1 MDLSLNE
8 NQEMLK
14 NAAREFV
21 QREFPKDTLLE
32 MDREDVGYTDESW
45 RQMAQLGWLGIA
57 IPQEYGGEGGTLT
70 DAGVL
75 FQELGRGPVPGPLF
89 SSSVLGA
96 SIVLEAGREEQKRN
110 ILPAIASGNQILS
123 LALSEADYGWG
134 PENVH
139 MAAERTNGGY
149 RLNGVKPFV
158 QDGASASHI
167 ICAVRTQNG
176 GGSRDGVSLLVVD
189 ASSPGVSVRN
199 LPGFIRS
206 NAEVKFDSVEVPES
220 ALLGEQPGQAWPALE
235 KAFERSIPVLCAYK
249 VGGSEAV
256 YEMSVEYSRTRIQF
270 SVPIGRFQRV
280 QDHIINLVNELD
292 AARWT
297 TYEALWKLDL
307 GRPATSSVHLAKA
320 VSSEAFYQA
329 CNHAHEVHAGLGSMN
344 EYGLTLYTKLSRS
357 LLHYLGDPR
366 YHKKKLAEALEL

>member
-8 NQEMLK
+8 KQELLK
-14 NAAREFV
+14 NTAREFV
-21 QREFPKDTLLE
+21 LQEYTKDTLLE
-32 MDREDVGYTDESW
+32 MDREDIGYTDEGW
-45 RQMAQLGWLGIA
+45 RQIAQLGWLGIL
-57 IPQEYGGEGGTLT
+57 IPPEYGGEGGSLT

-96 SIVLEAGREEQKRN
+96 NVVLEAGREDQKRD
-110 ILPAIASGNQILS
+110 ILPAIANGNQILA
-123 LALSEADYGWG
+123 LAVSEADYGWA

-139 MAAERTNGGY
+139 MTAERTNGGY
-149 RLNGVKPFV
+149 RLNGVKLFV
-158 QDGASASHI
+158 QDATSASHI

-176 GGSRDGVSLLVVD
+176 SGPSDGVSLLVVD
-189 ASSPGVSVRN
+189 ANAPGVSVRG

-206 NAEVKFDSVEVPES
+206 NAEVKLDSVEVPES
-220 ALLGEQPGQAWPALE
+220 ALLGDRPGQGWPALE
-235 KAFERSIPVLCAYK
+235 KAAEKSIPVLCAYK

-256 YEMSVEYSRTRIQF
+256 YEMSVSYSRTRIQF

-280 QDHIINLVNELD
+280 QDHIINLVNQLD

-297 TYEALWKLDL
+297 TYEALWKLEI
-307 GRPATSSVHLAKA
+307 GRPAASSVHLAKA
-320 VSSEAFYQA
+320 VASEGFYQA

-357 LLHYLGDPR
+357 LFHYLGDPR
-366 YHKKKLAEALEL
+366 YHRRKLAEALEL

>member
-14 NAAREFV
+14 NSAREFV
-21 QREFPKDTLLE
+21 QREYPKDTLLE
-32 MDREDVGYTDESW
+32 MDRQDVGYTDEGW
-45 RQMAQLGWLGIA
+45 RQIAQLGWLGIA
-57 IPQEYGGEGGTLT
+57 IPQEYGGEGGSLT

-89 SSSVLGA
+89 ASSVLGA
-96 SIVLEAGREEQKRN
+96 NIVLEAGREDQKRQ
-110 ILPAIASGNQILS
+110 ILPAIASGNQILT
-123 LALSEADYGWG
+123 LALSEADYGWA
-134 PENVH
+134 PENVQ
-139 MAAERTNGGY
+139 MVAERTNGGY
-149 RLNGVKPFV
+149 RLNGVKPFA
-158 QDGASASHI
+158 QDAASASHI

-176 GGSRDGVSLLVVD
+176 GGPSDGVSLVVVD
-189 ASSPGVSVRN
+189 ANSPGVSVRN

-206 NAEVKFDSVEVPES
+206 NAEVKLDSVEVPDS
-220 ALLGEQPGQAWPALE
+220 ALLGEQPGQGWPALE
-235 KAFERSIPVLCAYK
+235 KAVERSIPILCAYK

-280 QDHIINLVNELD
+280 QDHIINLVNQLD

-307 GRPATSSVHLAKA
+307 GRPAASSVHLAKA

-366 YHKKKLAEALEL
+366 FHKKKLAEVLEL